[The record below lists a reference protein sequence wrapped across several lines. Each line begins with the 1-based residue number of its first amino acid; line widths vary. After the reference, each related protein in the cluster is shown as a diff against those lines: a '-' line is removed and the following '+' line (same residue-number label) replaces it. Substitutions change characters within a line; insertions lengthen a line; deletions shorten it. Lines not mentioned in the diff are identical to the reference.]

1 MGQGDTAGV
10 RPPARQIPSMPDLL
24 PIGPPA
30 ILPATEH
37 AGDDLRG
44 ETPAQGLADEHAGD
58 VSV

>member
-1 MGQGDTAGV
+1 MGQGDTAGI
-10 RPPARQIPSMPDLL
+10 RPPARRIPSMPDLL
-24 PIGPPA
+24 PVRPPA